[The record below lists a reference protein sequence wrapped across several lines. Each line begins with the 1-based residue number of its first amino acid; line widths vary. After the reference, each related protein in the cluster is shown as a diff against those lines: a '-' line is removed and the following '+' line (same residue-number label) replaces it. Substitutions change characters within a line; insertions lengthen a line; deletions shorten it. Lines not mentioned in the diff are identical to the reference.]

1 MANCLPAHIET
12 WNGLYD
18 LKGSADDKV
27 LIDDGERVIEAHK
40 RCWKLNWMAGEAF
53 GCNKCIPVTR
63 RRYLSGKKK
72 AYNMPIHLTK
82 EQKRE
87 VLGLLQ
93 EDIAFFTKHGLMDYS
108 IILAVHEP
116 PPGICQLTAAHSANI
131 LHSKAYASYYGGS
144 VSVVYFGIIDF
155 LQV

>member
-72 AYNMPIHLTK
+72 
-82 EQKRE
+82 
-87 VLGLLQ
+87 GL
-93 EDIAFFTKHGLMDYS
+93 
-108 IILAVHEP
+108 
-116 PPGICQLTAAHSANI
+116 
-131 LHSKAYASYYGGS
+131 
-144 VSVVYFGIIDF
+144 
-155 LQV
+155 

>member
-72 AYNMPIHLTK
+72 GSMR
-82 EQKRE
+82 QC
-87 VLGLLQ
+87 Q
-93 EDIAFFTKHGLMDYS
+93 LMDQFMDQGALYLIS
-108 IILAVHEP
+108 VH
-116 PPGICQLTAAHSANI
+116 
-131 LHSKAYASYYGGS
+131 KA
-144 VSVVYFGIIDF
+144 
-155 LQV
+155 